1 MRDGR
6 DLGMMLCLLVLQ
18 PVIAAR
24 VAAQTRDASKSDALG
39 APALTIYNQQFAVVR
54 QGLALELKPGQ
65 NHVEVIDITGHV
77 EPDSVFLRSLD
88 EGRICAFWNRTTGT
102 ILRDQ
107 SEESQD
113 DSCGSAGRRAFVPVG
128 DVGYQQE
135 FRALQQGG

>member
-88 EGRICAFWNRTTGT
+88 EGRHLR
-102 ILRDQ
+102 ILEQNYRNDP
-107 SEESQD
+107 SRSK
-113 DSCGSAGRRAFVPVG
+113 
-128 DVGYQQE
+128 
-135 FRALQQGG
+135 